1 MKEKIINQMEFKDKR
16 IDEKNQY
23 KIQQYQQNR
32 KKNQLK
38 FSKQKV
44 IQQIVKKTE
53 MKEIK

>member
-1 MKEKIINQMEFKDKR
+1 MKRTNIKYNNTNKIE
-16 IDEKNQY
+16 
-23 KIQQYQQNR
+23 